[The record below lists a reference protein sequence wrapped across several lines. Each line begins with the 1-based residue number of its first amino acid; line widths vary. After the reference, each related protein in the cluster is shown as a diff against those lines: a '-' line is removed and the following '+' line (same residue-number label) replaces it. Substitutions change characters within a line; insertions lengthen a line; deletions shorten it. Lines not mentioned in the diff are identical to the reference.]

1 MKAVKRHLVIAT
13 TLAAVLVAACG
24 VPTEQSP
31 QALPAKNVPF
41 QLLAPTAEATST
53 TVPSPSKAT
62 TRLSIYLADADGKLV
77 PVRRQVEAPATITKS
92 VGTLLRGP
100 TAEEA
105 DRWHTAITS
114 DTKLLH
120 ADPPIDGL
128 VTLDLSRHML
138 DITGRQQILA
148 LAQVVYT
155 ATSLADVDRV
165 LFRFDGTAKEVPNGD
180 GKLTAS
186 PLGRLSY
193 RGLVGSD

>member
-1 MKAVKRHLVIAT
+1 VKRPLTVVV
-13 TLAAVLVAACG
+13 LAAVAVLAACG

-53 TVPSPSKAT
+53 TVLSTSKAT
-62 TRLSIYLADADGKLV
+62 TRISIYLANADGELV
-77 PVRRQVEAPATITKS
+77 PTRRQVEAPATIGKA

-100 TAEEA
+100 TEEEA
-105 DRWHTAITS
+105 NMWHTAITS

-120 ADPPIDGL
+120 AEPPVDGL
-128 VTLDLSRHML
+128 VTIDLSRQLL

-155 ATSLADVDRV
+155 ATALADVDRV
-165 LFRFDGTAKEVPNGD
+165 LFRFDGKPKEVPNGD

-193 RGLVGSD
+193 RGLVGTD